1 MTTFLSYNPKE
12 RSEITY
18 PYCWQGEVFT
28 PSELDAIIEYGNA
41 IGLEEGWVV
50 GADGENATSSN
61 RKSRV
66 KFFTPDGNN
75 NWIFDRLSSL
85 IDSINSRY
93 YGFDLNG
100 FDAIQFTEYGKEGE
114 KYDWHMD
121 TILGNSRSDRF
132 VQTRKLSLTIPIN
145 DPSEWEG
152 GEFQLQ
158 TGTPE
163 EPMTVE
169 QKRGTAII
177 FPSFLIHRVT
187 PIVSGVRKSLV
198 IWVVGPKFK

>member
-12 RSEITY
+12 KSEITY
-18 PYCWQGEVFT
+18 PYCWQSEVFT
-28 PSELDAIIEYGNA
+28 KDELNAIIEYGNA
-41 IGLEEGWVV
+41 IGLEQGWVV
-50 GADGENATSSN
+50 GPNGENATSTN
-61 RKSRV
+61 RKSKV
-66 KFFTPDGNN
+66 KFFTPNGNN

-85 IDSINSRY
+85 LDSTNARY
-93 YGFDLNG
+93 YGFDLTG
-100 FDAIQFTEYGKEGE
+100 FDAIQFTEYSAEGE

-121 TILGNSRSDRF
+121 TILGTSRGPNF

-158 TGTPE
+158 TGTPD
-163 EPMTVE
+163 EPITVE
-169 QKRGTAII
+169 QRQGTAIM

-187 PIVSGVRKSLV
+187 PITKGVRKSLV